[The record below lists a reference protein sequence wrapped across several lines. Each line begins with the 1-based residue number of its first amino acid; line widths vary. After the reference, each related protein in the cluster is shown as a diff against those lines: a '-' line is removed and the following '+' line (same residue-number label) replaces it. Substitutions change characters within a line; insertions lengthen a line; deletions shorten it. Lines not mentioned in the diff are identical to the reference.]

1 MQKSFTVLF
10 AALLFCSWVFCAT
23 SAAAAVAVGKPAPDF
38 SATDSSGKTVKLSD
52 FKGKIVV
59 LEWTSNECPIVKKH
73 YDSNNMQ
80 KLQKN
85 AAAQGVV
92 WLSVDSSGTHK
103 PGYMDGAAAQAWIKS
118 RNASPTDLLIDPSG
132 AVGHLYE
139 AKTTPH
145 MFVIDKNGTLAYTGA
160 IDSISSADP
169 ADVPKAKNYV
179 QAALDELEAGKAVT
193 VAETKSYGCSIKYG
207 E

>member
-1 MQKSFTVLF
+1 MP
-10 AALLFCSWVFCAT
+10 
-23 SAAAAVAVGKPAPDF
+23 AAASTVVGKPAPDF
-38 SATDSSGKTVKLSD
+38 SATDINGKTVKLSD

-59 LEWTSNECPIVKKH
+59 LEWTSSECPIVKKH
-73 YDSNNMQ
+73 YDSGNMQ
-80 KLQKN
+80 KLQKD

-92 WLSVDSSGTHK
+92 WLSVDSSAPKK
-103 PGYMDGAAAQAWIKS
+103 PGYMDGAAATAWIKS
-118 RNASPTDLLIDPSG
+118 RNASPADLLIDSSG
-132 AVGHLYE
+132 AVGHLYG

-145 MFVIDKNGTLAYTGA
+145 MFVIDKSGNLAYAGA

-169 ADVPKAKNYV
+169 ADVAKAKNYV
-179 QAALDELEAGKAVT
+179 EAAMSEIETGKSVT